1 VRNSIVFELEFF
13 SAARH
18 PMCASHLSNVCLLRA
33 GNRAA
38 CWSPV
43 GGHIRSAMCAHK
55 GHAGVARHV
64 LEAMSL
70 WDPAALVANAMHDIR
85 DAATFTVYAFVHARR
100 MYTACLSSMI
110 WVPGMSREA
119 AGRRDGREISPLIV
133 SHLVETC
140 LVKIVIKYVIN
151 AHVQIQDFV
160 NELSRSDSAA
170 GHQWLW

>member
-1 VRNSIVFELEFF
+1 
-13 SAARH
+13 
-18 PMCASHLSNVCLLRA
+18 MCASHLSYVCLLRA

-70 WDPAALVANAMHDIR
+70 WDPAALVANALHDIR

-100 MYTACLSSMI
+100 MCTLLACHLYDLGAWDVARSRGEARWTRDFAIDRVSLSGNMFSQNRNQI
-110 WVPGMSREA
+110 RNQCACANSRF
-119 AGRRDGREISPLIV
+119 R
-133 SHLVETC
+133 
-140 LVKIVIKYVIN
+140 
-151 AHVQIQDFV
+151 
-160 NELSRSDSAA
+160 
-170 GHQWLW
+170 

>member
-1 VRNSIVFELEFF
+1 MRNSIVFELEFF

-85 DAATFTVYAFVHARR
+85 DAATFTVYAFVHGRR
-100 MYTACLSSMI
+100 MYTACFSSMI
-110 WVPGMSREA
+110 WVPRMSREA
-119 AGRRDGREISPLIV
+119 AG
-133 SHLVETC
+133 
-140 LVKIVIKYVIN
+140 
-151 AHVQIQDFV
+151 
-160 NELSRSDSAA
+160 SDRGGVMDARFR
-170 GHQWLW
+170 H

>member
-1 VRNSIVFELEFF
+1 
-13 SAARH
+13 
-18 PMCASHLSNVCLLRA
+18 MCASHLSYVCLLRA

-133 SHLVETC
+133 SHLQGWGERSPG
-140 LVKIVIKYVIN
+140 LVSYVDSS
-151 AHVQIQDFV
+151 V
-160 NELSRSDSAA
+160 SGSAA
-170 GHQWLW
+170 KRTGTAV

>member
-1 VRNSIVFELEFF
+1 
-13 SAARH
+13 
-18 PMCASHLSNVCLLRA
+18 MCASHLSYVCLLRA

-151 AHVQIQDFV
+151 AHVQTQDFV
-160 NELSRSDSAA
+160 NGLSCSDSAA
-170 GHQWLW
+170 GHLQRFAMARL